1 MGTSSKKADLVGIH
15 EVLEVGLAV
24 PPKRKGGVRGAQCIG
39 VKPLWEGISKQTVI
53 GAVFERQLTDAAP
66 MELHARAN
74 RLARSR
80 GRNTRPGPET
90 HRPLTPFGPRTAQGA
105 FQHGFS

>member
-1 MGTSSKKADLVGIH
+1 MIR
-15 EVLEVGLAV
+15 EVLQSGARDDPVGATWD
-24 PPKRKGGVRGAQCIG
+24 GGAQCIG

-53 GAVFERQLTDAAP
+53 GAVFELQLASAAP

-105 FQHGFS
+105 FQHGFSAVS

>member
-1 MGTSSKKADLVGIH
+1 MIR
-15 EVLEVGLAV
+15 EVLQSGARDDPVGATWD
-24 PPKRKGGVRGAQCIG
+24 GGAQCIG

-53 GAVFERQLTDAAP
+53 GAVFELQLASAAP

-80 GRNTRPGPET
+80 ARNTCPGPEM
-90 HRPLTPFGPRTAQGA
+90 HPPLTRSGTRTAQHA
-105 FQHGFS
+105 LRHK